1 MKTPLHGPSSDFAQ
15 PSLHGVLSDA
25 LHFWEPRRVAYN
37 AALAVVVLTWA
48 AIGWSRIHAGIT
60 FESLL
65 AVLVLA
71 VLANVCYCA
80 AYLVEIPVQWSAY
93 RGRWRQLRWLLWGF
107 GTLFAVALTNYWVA
121 DEILPA
127 LIR

>member
-1 MKTPLHGPSSDFAQ
+1 MKTPSPGLPSDSAQ
-15 PSLHGVLSDA
+15 PSLHDVLSDA
-25 LHFWEPRRVAYN
+25 IRFWEPRRIAYN
-37 AALAVVVLTWA
+37 AALVAVVLAWA
-48 AIGWSRIHAGIT
+48 AVDWARIHAGIT

-80 AYLVEIPVQWSAY
+80 AYLIEIPVQWSAY
-93 RGRWRQLRWLLWGF
+93 RGPWRQLRWLLWGF
-107 GTLFAVALTNYWVA
+107 GTLLALALANYWLA

-127 LIR
+127 LTH

>member
-1 MKTPLHGPSSDFAQ
+1 MKTPLHSPTSDATQ
-15 PSLHGVLSDA
+15 ACLHEVLSDA
-25 LHFWEPRRVAYN
+25 LRFWEPRRIAYN
-37 AALAVVVLTWA
+37 ASLAVVVLIWA
-48 AIGWSRIHAGIT
+48 AIGWARIHAGIT

-93 RGRWRQLRWLLWGF
+93 RGLWRQMRWLLWGF
-107 GTLFAVALTNYWVA
+107 GTLLAVALTNYWVA

>member
-1 MKTPLHGPSSDFAQ
+1 MKTPSHGLPSDSVQ
-15 PSLHGVLSDA
+15 PSLYDVLSDA
-25 LHFWEPRRVAYN
+25 IRFWEPRRIAYN
-37 AALAVVVLTWA
+37 TLLAAVVLAWA
-48 AIGWSRIHAGIT
+48 AAGWARIHAGIT
-60 FESLL
+60 MESLL

-80 AYLVEIPVQWSAY
+80 AYVVEIPVQWSAY
-93 RGRWRQLRWLLWGF
+93 RGIWRQTRWLLWGF